1 MAENGLKIVE
11 NEVSLLIDHFSGIK
25 DTMSISNGEGS
36 DIMTTR
42 ETIGNSEICDS
53 LDSFNHALSDKK
65 NKYEYQTGKYI
76 EFLRTVKS
84 SSDEL
89 DSELRD
95 GIEQALNP

>member
-1 MAENGLKIVE
+1 
-11 NEVSLLIDHFSGIK
+11 
-25 DTMSISNGEGS
+25 MSISNGEGS